1 MSEELENEVE
11 TEEIEVIEETEDE
24 GIEQDVSAVE
34 DEEPAQEE
42 EQVTDVEPEAAASEE
57 TDELADYSE
66 SVQRRIRKLTAKYR
80 EEERQRTAALEFA
93 EAVKKQNEELQAQLR
108 DREAGYVD
116 EVGHR
121 LDREVDA
128 AKVMLKAA
136 LEEGD
141 ADKIYD
147 AQKRISE
154 LTLDQNRHKEA
165 KLQVERTAQE
175 PVQQPTMP
183 EEPQQQQAFET
194 QAQPD
199 PRAQDW
205 ADSNPWFGED
215 ESMTYAAFGIHRKLV
230 EEEGFDPTSEEY
242 YNEIDRRIRRD
253 FPAKFEEAPKK
264 AAKPRVASAESTAS
278 RSSTKGRRT
287 VKLSQSQIAIAKK
300 LGVPLEEYAKYV
312 KE

>member
-24 GIEQDVSAVE
+24 SIEQDVPAVE

-42 EQVTDVEPEAAASEE
+42 EPAPAEAAATEE
-57 TDELADYSE
+57 ADELADYSE

-154 LTLDQNRHKEA
+154 LTLDQNRHQEA

-175 PVQQPTMP
+175 PVQQLSMP
-183 EEPQQQQAFET
+183 EAPQQQEFQT

-199 PRAQDW
+199 PRAQNW

>member
-11 TEEIEVIEETEDE
+11 TEEIEVIEETEETEDE
-24 GIEQDVSAVE
+24 SIEQDAPAVE
-34 DEEPAQEE
+34 DEEPSQEE
-42 EQVTDVEPEAAASEE
+42 EPAPAEAAATEE
-57 TDELADYSE
+57 ADELADYSE

-154 LTLDQNRHKEA
+154 LTLDQNRHQEA

-175 PVQQPTMP
+175 PVQQLSMP
-183 EEPQQQQAFET
+183 EAPQQQEFQT

-199 PRAQDW
+199 PRAQNW
-205 ADSNPWFGED
+205 ADNNPWFGED

>member
-24 GIEQDVSAVE
+24 SIEQELSAE
-34 DEEPAQEE
+34 ADEAPTQEEEPAPTETAATEE
-42 EQVTDVEPEAAASEE
+42 A
-57 TDELADYSE
+57 DELADYSE

-108 DREAGYVD
+108 DREAGFVD

-128 AKVMLKAA
+128 AKIMLKSA

-154 LTLDQNRHKEA
+154 LTLDQNRHQEA

-175 PVQQPTMP
+175 PVQELAMP
-183 EEPQQQQAFET
+183 EAPQQQQAFQT

-242 YNEIDRRIRRD
+242 YNEIDKRIRRD

>member
-11 TEEIEVIEETEDE
+11 TEEIEVIEETEETEDE
-24 GIEQDVSAVE
+24 SIEQDVPAVE
-34 DEEPAQEE
+34 DEEPSQEE
-42 EQVTDVEPEAAASEE
+42 EPAPAEAAATEE
-57 TDELADYSE
+57 ADELADYSE

-154 LTLDQNRHKEA
+154 LTLDQNRHQEA

-175 PVQQPTMP
+175 PVQQLSMP
-183 EEPQQQQAFET
+183 EAPQQQEFQT

-199 PRAQDW
+199 PRAQNW

>member
-24 GIEQDVSAVE
+24 SIEQELSAE
-34 DEEPAQEE
+34 ADEAPTQEEEPAPTETAATEE
-42 EQVTDVEPEAAASEE
+42 A
-57 TDELADYSE
+57 DELADYSE

-108 DREAGYVD
+108 DREAGFVD

-128 AKVMLKAA
+128 AKIMLKSA

-154 LTLDQNRHKEA
+154 LTLDQNRHQEA

-175 PVQQPTMP
+175 PVQELAMP
-183 EEPQQQQAFET
+183 EAPQQQQAFQT
-194 QAQPD
+194 QAEPD
-199 PRAQDW
+199 PRAQNW

-242 YNEIDRRIRRD
+242 YNEIDKRIRRD